1 MGSLLAGSTLP
12 NRRNLP
18 TYDPT
23 VNLLNS
29 QVLQLLGKLGAR
41 NRRWLKEPE
50 AVAFR
55 DNPEHGLRIILT
67 FHPTSQS
74 FLVPMDR
81 CIALVRGAVSKA
93 DPGAHLPSPGLCPS
107 ISVPVNVQLLSCC
120 QYCRPLI
127 CACCTLHWRRIG
139 DFTSPLACFCRM
151 SSCVSA
157 GTRPMRT
164 SIALVVLSLVLSF
177 AQLMLQRPRT
187 STTGSR
193 GWPSCKRRWRRCS
206 TCARPETAAC
216 PAAPSTSWPPGAR
229 RCAQLTELC
238 MNRLTANRADC
249 ISH

>member
-1 MGSLLAGSTLP
+1 MGSLLAGPTLP
-12 NRRNLP
+12 SLGYLSKYN
-18 TYDPT
+18 TT
-23 VNLLNS
+23 VSFLNS

-93 DPGAHLPSPGLCPS
+93 DPGAHLPSPGLPNLRARQCAAP
-107 ISVPVNVQLLSCC
+107 QLLSVLQTADLRVLC
-120 QYCRPLI
+120 
-127 CACCTLHWRRIG
+127 LHWRRIG
-139 DFTSPLACFCRM
+139 DFTSPLACCCRM

-164 SIALVVLSLVLSF
+164 SIGLVVLSLVLSF
-177 AQLMLQRPRT
+177 AKIMLQRPRT

-193 GWPSCKRRWRRCS
+193 GWPSCRRRWRRCS
-206 TCARPETAAC
+206 TCARPRTAAC

-238 MNRLTANRADC
+238 TNG
-249 ISH
+249 